1 MVPKRIET
9 LSDTTTKML
18 DKDKLFI
25 VVHLGIKLLD
35 DSDVPQYIEEVALHI
50 DEGFDESIKVLVLP
64 TRAQSEITL
73 EFFNASAMKY
83 ETAEEFTTLMKRLE
97 NIKNDLEK
105 I

>member
-1 MVPKRIET
+1 MIPKRTET

-25 VVHLGIKLLD
+25 VVHLGVKNLY
-35 DSDVPQYIEEVALHI
+35 DSDIPQYIEEVASHI
-50 DEGFDESIKVLVLP
+50 TKDFDETIKVIVLP
-64 TRAQSEITL
+64 TRTQSEITL

-83 ETAEEFTTLMKRLE
+83 ETAEEFTTLMERLE

>member
-35 DSDVPQYIEEVALHI
+35 DSDAPQYIEEVASHI
-50 DEGFDESIKVLVLP
+50 AKYFDESIKVLVLP
-64 TRAQSEITL
+64 TREQSEVTL

-83 ETAEEFTTLMKRLE
+83 ETAEEFATLMERLE

>member
-97 NIKNDLEK
+97 NIKNDIEK